1 MTQPGP
7 TADQMDQMRTI
18 PGEVTTKLS
27 VFPNPAKNNFSI
39 QFGVIAKSQWKFAL
53 YNTLGHTISLPKAN
67 LEKSLKTVNF
77 DLSKYNL
84 APGIYQ
90 LIMTNKLNEKKIT
103 QVIIQ

>member
-1 MTQPGP
+1 
-7 TADQMDQMRTI
+7 MRTI

-39 QFGVIAKSQWKFAL
+39 QFGVIAKSQWKFVL

-67 LEKSLKTVNF
+67 LEKGVKTVSF
-77 DLSKYNL
+77 DLSSYDL

-90 LIMTNKLNEKKIT
+90 LIMTNNLNEKKIK